1 MGILITGSS
10 GYLGGRLTEYLSKKH
25 NLTLLSRNKNQINW
39 TDKEHSLRQYKID
52 WQNIESSSGLF
63 QDTKTV
69 IHLAGLNAQES
80 LQDPAR
86 AIEVN
91 KNNTE
96 KILSL
101 SLKNNIDNFIY
112 LSTAHVYSNPLQ
124 GTITEESPT
133 IGDHPY
139 ATSHL
144 MGENVLLE
152 SHQKGLMNIKIV
164 RLSNAYGPPIDK
176 NTNCWML
183 IMNDL
188 CMQLATK
195 KRMKIKSNGNQRRNF
210 IAISD
215 TLQAI
220 EHLMNLPYQEKPI
233 FNVGSLW
240 NPQIKEV
247 VDYLADRFEIITNI
261 RPDTEFND
269 LSNESS
275 LNLDYRI
282 DKLLESGFSFD
293 KKDSKEKEIDSLIN
307 KCLEFYN

>member
-1 MGILITGSS
+1 
-10 GYLGGRLTEYLSKKH
+10 
-25 NLTLLSRNKNQINW
+25 
-39 TDKEHSLRQYKID
+39 
-52 WQNIESSSGLF
+52 
-63 QDTKTV
+63 
-69 IHLAGLNAQES
+69 
-80 LQDPAR
+80 
-86 AIEVN
+86 
-91 KNNTE
+91 
-96 KILSL
+96 
-101 SLKNNIDNFIY
+101 
-112 LSTAHVYSNPLQ
+112 
-124 GTITEESPT
+124 
-133 IGDHPY
+133 
-139 ATSHL
+139 

-188 CMQLATK
+188 CKQLATK

>member
-293 KKDSKEKEIDSLIN
+293 KKDSKEKEIDSLIS